1 MVSLEQA
8 LIHALNDLK
17 AQELVEL
24 NVEKISNQFKT
35 LLIVTATSSRHAL
48 AIANHLSEEMKK
60 SEAFGK
66 PSRIQ
71 KDQEAE
77 WILMDFESVVV
88 HILQKETRAFY
99 NLEKLWTDRPA
110 ESK

>member
-1 MVSLEQA
+1 MALLEQTLTKA
-8 LIHALNDLK
+8 LSDLK

-60 SEAFGK
+60 QLCFGK

-71 KDQEAE
+71 KDQDSQ

-88 HILQKETRAFY
+88 HILQKETREFY
-99 NLEKLWTDRPA
+99 NLEKLWTERPGTV
-110 ESK
+110 

>member
-1 MVSLEQA
+1 MATLEQT
-8 LIHALNDLK
+8 LINALNDLK

-35 LLIVTATSSRHAL
+35 LLIVTATSSRHAM

-60 SEAFGK
+60 QECFGK
-66 PSRIQ
+66 PARIQ

-77 WILMDFESVVV
+77 WILMDFDSVIV
-88 HILQKETRAFY
+88 HILQKATREFY
-99 NLEKLWTDRPA
+99 NLEKLWTETPGKA
-110 ESK
+110 